1 VQVRVRAADVR
12 TLGRCQPLG
21 WSTYG
26 FTREPGDVK
35 YHQSIGPPAAGP
47 LAAVNWDGSE
57 IIAFKLHLPSRIRFQ
72 DSRRLD
78 RDESRPVD
86 RGNIVTYEQ
95 RLTDR
100 RAGKPIEINVSMDP
114 KSILYLTLWLFAGA
128 FGAAVIALV
137 LVIWWIKRRRPA

>member
-1 VQVRVRAADVR
+1 
-12 TLGRCQPLG
+12 
-21 WSTYG
+21 
-26 FTREPGDVK
+26 
-35 YHQSIGPPAAGP
+35 
-47 LAAVNWDGSE
+47 
-57 IIAFKLHLPSRIRFQ
+57 
-72 DSRRLD
+72 
-78 RDESRPVD
+78 
-86 RGNIVTYEQ
+86 VTYEQ